1 MESVSPSEA
10 GKGRGVRV
18 RRSVLQAA
26 ALLALGMAVG
36 IAIHETRAPTLP
48 WVGSWSA
55 ESLASR
61 HLEGLV
67 EVSLE
72 DATALWR
79 EGRALFL
86 DARDPGSYRAGH
98 LPGAMNIPPEEAE
111 AAGEEVKVLVEAGLE
126 PIAYCDGV
134 DCPLSPELARRL
146 QAQGVRSVKVL
157 VNGWSRWRGAGLPT
171 EGR

>member
-1 MESVSPSEA
+1 MAFGEA
-10 GKGRGVRV
+10 MVGPRVRV
-18 RRSVLQAA
+18 RNAVLEGL
-26 ALLALGMAVG
+26 ALLAIGLVLGFLV
-36 IAIHETRAPTLP
+36 HETRGRGLS

-55 ESLASR
+55 ESLAAR

-86 DARDPGSYRAGH
+86 DARDPGSYGAGH
-98 LPGAMNIPPEEAE
+98 LPGAMNIQPGEAE
-111 AAGEEVKVLVEAGLE
+111 GSAEEVKVLAEAGLE

-146 QAQGVRSVKVL
+146 QAQGVTSVKVL

>member
-1 MESVSPSEA
+1 MERASLTEA
-10 GKGRGVRV
+10 RGVRV
-18 RRSVLQAA
+18 RRAVLQGI

-36 IAIHETRAPTLP
+36 IVVHETRTPTLP
-48 WVGSWSA
+48 WAGSWSP
-55 ESLASR
+55 ESLAAQ
-61 HLEGLV
+61 HLKGLA

-86 DARDPGSYRAGH
+86 DARDPVSYGAGH
-98 LPGAMNIPPEEAE
+98 LPGAMNIPPGEAE
-111 AAGEEVKVLVEAGLE
+111 RSAEEVKVLAEAGLE

-146 QAQGVRSVKVL
+146 QAQGVPLVKVL
-157 VNGWSRWRGAGLPT
+157 VNGWSRWRQAGLPT